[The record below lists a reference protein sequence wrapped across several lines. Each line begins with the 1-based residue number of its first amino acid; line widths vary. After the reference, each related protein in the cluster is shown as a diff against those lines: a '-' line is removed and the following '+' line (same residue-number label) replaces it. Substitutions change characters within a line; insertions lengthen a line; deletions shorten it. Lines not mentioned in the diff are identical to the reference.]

1 MKREVIMGDFAN
13 FNGGKKSGNAK
24 EDFMKEAAD
33 AAARYNGKN
42 ENELVG
48 EIFARAA
55 EGKKNGTLTN
65 AEIDAFYR
73 QIAPMLDGA
82 KRKKLQKIVEKLK
95 SM

>member
-1 MKREVIMGDFAN
+1 MDDFAN
-13 FNGGKKSGNAK
+13 FNGGKKGENTS
-24 EDFMKEAAD
+24 EEFMRQAAQ

-55 EGKKNGTLTN
+55 HGKQNGTLTN
-65 AEIDAFYR
+65 ADIDAFYS
-73 QIAPMLDGA
+73 QIAPMLDGV
-82 KRKKLQKIVEKLK
+82 KRKKLQKLIEQLK